1 MSKSKET
8 QEDVNPF
15 GGFNLLK
22 GQFPTPP
29 SEEAE
34 EPLDD
39 VKAGDD
45 TIVEDPDELA
55 RIEAGNKA
63 LAEAERKR
71 EEIAAKKA
79 KKETTTAETS
89 EEDEN
94 EEEVEEE
101 ETEDTSLIKVFT
113 KRLYENSVLDFDDTD
128 EEFEDSEKGVE
139 KLVKKTVEN
148 RINKWVDALPDEYQ
162 KFLEFVQNGGRPKDF
177 LDVYYGNHTWEGF
190 STEEEASQKVVVA
203 EALRLAGDSEED
215 INEMIEEWSEN
226 GTLAKRAKSFLP
238 KLQKNENAQK
248 ESILKEAEANKK
260 AQEAAAKE
268 YWDTFKADLFKKE
281 EVMGFKLTPKLK
293 EKVWNHLT
301 SIDPKSGKTAYQE
314 SVEKNKDA
322 IILFALQSATGFDK
336 AALETQVKTKVSK
349 EFNNLLKNYS
359 KSTKEK
365 ISSGTPNEDYET
377 NPFSAF
383 KNAK

>member
-8 QEDVNPF
+8 KEDVNPF

-29 SEEAE
+29 TEEGE

-45 TIVEDPDELA
+45 TIVEDPDELD

-63 LAEAERKR
+63 LEEQERKKA
-71 EEIAAKKA
+71 EIAAKKS
-79 KKETTTAETS
+79 KKEITEVVDEI
-89 EEDEN
+89 EES
-94 EEEVEEE
+94 EE
-101 ETEDTSLIKVFT
+101 ETEDEPTEDASLIKVFT
-113 KRLYENSVLDFDDTD
+113 KRLYENNVLDFDDTD
-128 EEFEDSEKGVE
+128 ETFEDSEQGVE

-190 STEEEASQKVVVA
+190 STEEETSQKLVVA

-238 KLQKNENAQK
+238 KLQKNETAQKQSILEQAAAQK
-248 ESILKEAEANKK
+248 E
-260 AQEAAAKE
+260 AQEKSAKE
-268 YWDTFKADLFKKE
+268 YWDTFKSDLFKKE

-377 NPFSAF
+377 NPFTAF